1 MLNSPT
7 NPFNIFAKWLAEAK
21 QHPEIIEP
29 TAMSLATVSN
39 NQPSVR
45 IVLLKHYDEA
55 GFVFYSNST
64 SQKGQELAR
73 NPNVALSF
81 YWEKLEKQVR
91 IQGQAEQV
99 DALTA
104 DAYFASRTREKQIG
118 AWASLQSQ
126 PMSGRAEFEQRIN
139 EITAKYQG
147 LEVPR
152 PPHWV
157 GWQVRPQSIEFWQQ
171 QNHRWHHRERFVR
184 QGNNWQMELL
194 YP

>member
-1 MLNSPT
+1 MLNHPK
-7 NPFNIFAKWLAEAK
+7 NPFEIFATWLEEAK

-45 IVLLKHYDEA
+45 IVLLKDYDER
-55 GFVFYSNST
+55 GFVFYSNSA
-64 SQKGQELAR
+64 SQKGQELAQ
-73 NPNVALSF
+73 NPNVALCF

-99 DALTA
+99 NEATA
-104 DAYFASRTREKQIG
+104 DNFASRTREKQIG

-126 PMSGRAEFEQRIN
+126 PMSGRAEFEQRIT
-139 EITAKYQG
+139 EITANYQG

-157 GWQVRPQSIEFWQQ
+157 GWRVRPQTIEFWQQ

-184 QGNNWQMELL
+184 QGNDWQMELL